1 MMNHSF
7 GLAVALHARGPS
19 LRLKG
24 IQAVC
29 YTSSLFCYC
38 LTAPQILLHQGFHC
52 HSRPLHLPSHCQ
64 GPPHLSRSYFL
75 TCPRPVLCRCPPPRP
90 VLCRCLP
97 PRPVL
102 CRCPLPHPVLCRYP
116 PPRPVLCLCPHCQ
129 VLCDLCVLHG
139 PWILLRCCRPIPPMA
154 GSHSRL
160 HAYQTFPLRPVVQ
173 HRICRCCSSSSSQD
187 TGCQCDQPRHLGIA

>member
-90 VLCRCLP
+90 VLCRC
-97 PRPVL
+97 
-102 CRCPLPHPVLCRYP
+102 PLPHPVLCRY
-116 PPRPVLCLCPHCQ
+116 
-129 VLCDLCVLHG
+129 
-139 PWILLRCCRPIPPMA
+139 
-154 GSHSRL
+154 
-160 HAYQTFPLRPVVQ
+160 PLRPVVQ

-187 TGCQCDQPRHLGIA
+187 TGCQCDQPHHLGIT